1 MGTVSAPFTSSDVVL
16 PHVNVGHRLS
26 PCRRHLFA
34 CAYILFRHQV
44 VSGSALRRYRL
55 SLSCHR
61 LFFSVLI
68 VFVVA
73 WSCCKWCTALS
84 AAATVQGPKHAASLF
99 WEEKKKRKHNCGTR
113 LLMLLLLLWFLFEF
127 NHRSTLWMKNSPP
140 IQLKIHN
147 SFNFWATAKKF
158 HFIIISFLHV
168 LTRREGCWWNNYF

>member
-1 MGTVSAPFTSSDVVL
+1 MSAIVFHLAVAIFLFVLIFCFVTRSSLEALYGGIVF
-16 PHVNVGHRLS
+16 
-26 PCRRHLFA
+26 LFLV
-34 CAYILFRHQV
+34 IVF
-44 VSGSALRRYRL
+44 
-55 SLSCHR
+55 
-61 LFFSVLI
+61 FFSVLI

-147 SFNFWATAKKF
+147 SFNFWATAKKC